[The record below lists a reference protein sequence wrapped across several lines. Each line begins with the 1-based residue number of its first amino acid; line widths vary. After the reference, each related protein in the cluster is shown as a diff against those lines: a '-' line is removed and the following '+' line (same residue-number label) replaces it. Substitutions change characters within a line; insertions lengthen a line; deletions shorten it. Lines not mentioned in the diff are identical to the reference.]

1 MSKHKSVLPPLDQRR
16 VLLTRPYEKN
26 IELAQ
31 LLLANNIYSHN
42 HSLLKSH
49 MVEAPITQEF
59 MDSADIIIAVSENAV
74 NFANQQWNAWPKKS
88 TYLAIGEATQRC
100 FKAINITA
108 EIPQESTTEGLL
120 KLPCL
125 TDVKHKNIIIMRG
138 NGGRETLARTLIER
152 GANVRYFEVYQ
163 RNLTPITPDSCAL
176 EWKQHQIN
184 IIVVTSGEILQHI
197 YDKIGE
203 KTLSWL
209 QNLWLVVPSERIATI
224 ARQLG
229 AKHVIVSHGADNES
243 ILKILLQK

>member
-1 MSKHKSVLPPLDQRR
+1 MNKHKTALPAVEQRR
-16 VLLTRPYEKN
+16 VLLTRPYAKN

-31 LLLANNIYSHN
+31 LLLANDIYSHN
-42 HSLLKSH
+42 HSLLKSDI
-49 MVEAPITQEF
+49 VDALITQES

-74 NFANQQWNAWPKKS
+74 NFAHQQWSAWPKKA

-100 FKAINITA
+100 FNAINIDA
-108 EIPQESTTEGLL
+108 QFPQEPTTEGLL

-138 NGGRETLARTLIER
+138 NGGRETLANSLVER
-152 GANVRYFEVYQ
+152 GASVRYFEVYQ
-163 RNLTPITPDSCAL
+163 RHLTPITPNLCAL
-176 EWKQHQIN
+176 EWQQHQIN

-197 YDKIGE
+197 YTNIGE
-203 KTLSWL
+203 KALSWL

-229 AKHVIVSHGADNES
+229 AKQVSVSHGADNES

>member
-1 MSKHKSVLPPLDQRR
+1 MNKHKTVLQPLEQRR
-16 VLLTRPYEKN
+16 VLLTRPYAKN

-31 LLLANNIYSHN
+31 LLLANDIYSHN
-42 HSLLKSH
+42 HSLLKSD
-49 MVEAPITQEF
+49 MVDALITQES

-74 NFANQQWNAWPKKS
+74 NFANQQWNAWPQKA

-100 FKAINITA
+100 FNAINIDA
-108 EIPQESTTEGLL
+108 QFPQEPTTEGLL
-120 KLPCL
+120 KLSCL

-138 NGGRETLARTLIER
+138 NGGRETLANSLAER

-163 RNLTPITPDSCAL
+163 RYLTPITPNLCAL
-176 EWKQHQIN
+176 EWQQHQIN

-197 YDKIGE
+197 YTNIGE
-203 KTLSWL
+203 KALSWL
-209 QNLWLVVPSERIATI
+209 QSLWLVVPSERIATI

-229 AKHVIVSHGADNES
+229 AKQVSVSHGADNES